1 MEDERKPFL
10 LRLSPRV
17 HDAMRKW
24 AEDDMRSLNGQIEFV
39 LREALLRAGRLRDAD
54 AAGGGSSKP
63 RRAR

>member
-24 AEDDMRSLNGQIEFV
+24 AEDEMRSLNGHIEFV
-39 LREALLRAGRLRDAD
+39 LRAALRHAGRLKDGD
-54 AAGGGSSKP
+54 DDDG
-63 RRAR
+63 RRRKR